1 MGILL
6 GLARGTLLAVTIMFA
21 FGVLRRLVI
30 AFGLLFAFVK
40 FAIIVAFLVLLA
52 SIACAIIRGWSE
64 NKRGVKEA

>member
-6 GLARGTLLAVTIMFA
+6 GFGRGALVAITVMFA
-21 FGVLRRLVI
+21 FGLLKRLVI

-40 FAIIVAFLVLLA
+40 FAIILAFLVLLA

-64 NKRGVKEA
+64 NKHRVKET